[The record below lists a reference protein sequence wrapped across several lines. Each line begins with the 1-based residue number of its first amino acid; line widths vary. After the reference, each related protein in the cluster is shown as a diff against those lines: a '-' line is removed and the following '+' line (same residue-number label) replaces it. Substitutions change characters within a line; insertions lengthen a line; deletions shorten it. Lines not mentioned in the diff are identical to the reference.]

1 MRFANWKRGIEELE
15 RVFYKFLF
23 HINLLNK
30 RNNDVNTRVRIR
42 FEGKYNES
50 KYKCVSKKGIHYN
63 TDV

>member
-1 MRFANWKRGIEELE
+1 M
-15 RVFYKFLF
+15 FYKFLF